1 MIELCYNNFR
11 HIKYISLIKM
21 IENYFSEGLANKGV
35 MFLAVFLGVS
45 LLVVLA
51 IMLDLWDGV
60 HTARVVKDSVHS
72 HKLRITIAKMCEY
85 WRFIVIG
92 FLIDCIGLVFSFYV
106 VPFMVVLFG
115 LGLILTEVKSMFEHA
130 RRRKS
135 HTGDLPDLVREIVKA
150 ANERDAR
157 IILDKIA
164 GTKDESK

>member
-1 MIELCYNNFR
+1 MEIYFDSC
-11 HIKYISLIKM
+11 LIPK
-21 IENYFSEGLANKGV
+21 GL
-35 MFLAVFLGVS
+35 MFLAVFLGVTV
-45 LLVVLA
+45 LVVLA

-135 HTGDLPDLVREIVKA
+135 HTAELPDLVREIVRA
-150 ANERDAR
+150 ANEREAR
-157 IILDKIA
+157 IILDKI
-164 GTKDESK
+164 GGSRDESKRDC